1 MNEFCSQRYSRSRK
15 NCSWNDYYA
24 ILDDIR
30 EPFEGYFDPG
40 AKDMIPVNEV
50 YNEEL
55 PRKLSKNENNDRC
68 DTIVNPSARDFYQLV
83 KASHPTIIKG
93 GALNWPALSK
103 WSLDALKKQ
112 WRDKAVVA
120 SISPT
125 GDFDGPE
132 EGHLWGLAA
141 NESVIIARPA
151 HAQMKFQDFVEE
163 AQRTQ
168 GDDVTHYL
176 EYFPLKTLESTGS
189 KDVPSIKWANF
200 LSSRFTLVWFGMSG
214 VRNPV
219 GRLHYDR
226 HENLMAMVAGSKQ
239 FVLYGPDQGEALYA
253 ATPLRS
259 GSLVYQPAGNVS
271 RHVEVDGTTQQ
282 RRGRFIRDKTTIDD
296 TYNEYHTYSPVDITR
311 PDYAKY
317 PKFRNAKKKV
327 CDVAKGD
334 ILFVPSDWWHQVTSK
349 MDDEGKSIGVN
360 IFFEPFYKKPGYMTL
375 LNSFVRNRYYSHI
388 SDIKSVRPCRKRSVC
403 FVESSEEKTSTT
415 TSSIK
420 RRKKKRRKLTD
431 YY

>member
-1 MNEFCSQRYSRSRK
+1 MKEFCSDRYFRSGK
-15 NCSWNDYYA
+15 KCSWNDYYA

-30 EPFEGYFDPG
+30 EPFDGYFDPG
-40 AKDMIPVNEV
+40 AKNMIPIKEV
-50 YNEEL
+50 YNEKL
-55 PRKLSKNENNDRC
+55 PQKLRVTENDDRC
-68 DTIVNPSARDFYQLV
+68 DTIENPSARDFYQLV

-93 GALNWPALSK
+93 GALKWPALSK
-103 WSLDALKKQ
+103 WTLNALNQQ
-112 WRDKAVVA
+112 WRDKDVVA

-132 EGHLWGLAA
+132 EAHLWGLAA

-151 HAQMKFQDFVEE
+151 HAQMKFPDFVQE
-163 AQRTQ
+163 AHRAQS
-168 GDDVTHYL
+168 DDVTHYL
-176 EYFPLKTLESTGS
+176 EYFPLKTLESAGS
-189 KDVPSIKWANF
+189 KDVSSIKWANF
-200 LSSRFTLVWFGMSG
+200 LSPRFPLVWFGMSG

-226 HENLMAMVAGSKQ
+226 HENLMAMVAGAKQ

-259 GSLVYQPAGNVS
+259 GSLVYQRTGNVS
-271 RHVEVDGTTQQ
+271 SNVEVDGASLGSG
-282 RRGRFIRDKTTIDD
+282 GRFIRDKNRIDD

-311 PDYAKY
+311 PNFTKY
-317 PKFRNAKKKV
+317 PKFQNAKKKI
-327 CDVAKGD
+327 CDVNKGD

-403 FVESSEEKTSTT
+403 FVESIEEIPINKP
-415 TSSIK
+415 
-420 RRKKKRRKLTD
+420 RKKRRRENLSKKRND
-431 YY
+431 Y